1 MTISENK
8 IFPLNIEKSEEL
20 KVQKEKLKL
29 DLDLIEGEEPFLKI
43 KDMRRR
49 KSSTGSTSV
58 SKPEDISEF
67 SCPNTP
73 LYIPKES
80 QQKISFF
87 GREKNGSNYIFNFY
101 QGSEEYLKETLPEYQ
116 NYKKTKNY
124 LPKEEYLKK
133 LENLSQ
139 NRKSN
144 YSSKNSLENLC
155 RNNNSFKSSLPTTP
169 VAAIFTPN
177 LCYGGKG
184 KFDIPMYYAGFYS
197 WDCKF

>member
-1 MTISENK
+1 MANSENK
-8 IFPLNIEKSEEL
+8 VFPLNIEKSEEFITE
-20 KVQKEKLKL
+20 KEKIQLDLELIDGEESSLKL
-29 DLDLIEGEEPFLKI
+29 

-49 KSSTGSTSV
+49 KSSTVSTSV
-58 SKPEDISEF
+58 SKPEDTLEF

-73 LYIPKES
+73 LNIPKES
-80 QQKISFF
+80 QQKESFF
-87 GREKNGSNYIFNFY
+87 GREKNCSNYIFNFY
-101 QGSEEYLKETLPEYQ
+101 QASEEYLKETLPEYQ

>member
-1 MTISENK
+1 MANSENK
-8 IFPLNIEKSEEL
+8 VFPLNIEKSEEL

-124 LPKEEYLKK
+124 LPKDEYLKK
-133 LENLSQ
+133 FEHFSQ
-139 NRKSN
+139 NRKN
-144 YSSKNSLENLC
+144 YSSQNSKENLC
-155 RNNNSFKSSLPTTP
+155 QNNNSFKSSLPTTP

-184 KFDIPMYYAGFYS
+184 KFDLPMYYAGFYS
-197 WDCKF
+197 WNCKL